1 MASFSDEGIQV
12 EKGANQGAASAAD
25 SPSKDQTEYQEAI
38 QQAKQWLDGSAKGRS
53 PVVVTAG
60 KSGVGKSTM
69 INNFLE
75 LEGSDA
81 CPTGDDAG
89 PTTTDV
95 MVCQKTRHGIQL
107 TLIDTPGF
115 GDLDS
120 DTTTILKELSTK
132 TQQKADVLLY
142 CASLHPTSRFNATD
156 VEIIKAF
163 DNAYGSE
170 IWKRTILILTF
181 ANERSSKS
189 EDDYKKLIDGYASR
203 FYDVLFK
210 ADICENIQV
219 KSIFAGDVEVGK
231 IPAIPIGENATNNR
245 LKCGQNWSDLL
256 LVEILKR
263 SDPTAAIQLLKWK
276 GLLSLMSAEAAAEL
290 TGSIMIGAAAGA
302 AVSTAV
308 GAPFALIGIIPALAA
323 GIPIG
328 AAAGG
333 VVWLGKHGIL
343 SLSHLRRKQRE
354 KQYAQSKQ
362 KKVEDQ
368 KKGGSEKK
376 DENTKK
382 KESKESENS
391 HETATTEEDH
401 DND

>member
-1 MASFSDEGIQV
+1 MATLCNEDIQV
-12 EKGANQGAASAAD
+12 EKGANQSEREASTSGSEENTIDSAAAEC
-25 SPSKDQTEYQEAI
+25 PEAVKK
-38 QQAKQWLDGSAKGRS
+38 AKEWIEGSVEKRS
-53 PVVVTAG
+53 PVIATAG

-75 LEGSDA
+75 LKGSDA

-89 PTTTDV
+89 PTTTEV
-95 MVCQKTRHGIQL
+95 TVCQKNRHGIEL
-107 TLIDTPGF
+107 KLIDTPGF

-120 DTTTILKELSTK
+120 DTVTILKDLSTA
-132 TQQKADVLLY
+132 TQEKADVLLY

-163 DNAYGSE
+163 DTAYGSE

-181 ANERSSKS
+181 ANERKDKS
-189 EDDYKKLIDGYASR
+189 EEDYKKLIDGYASR

-210 ADICENIQV
+210 AKIRENIQV
-219 KSIFAGDVEVGK
+219 KSIFSGDVEVGT
-231 IPAIPIGENATNNR
+231 IPAIPIGESAVDNR
-245 LKCGQNWSDLL
+245 LKCGQNWSDSL

-333 VVWLGKHGIL
+333 AVWLGKHGIV
-343 SLSHLRRKQRE
+343 SQLRRKQRE
-354 KQYAQSKQ
+354 KQYAQSKL
-362 KKVEDQ
+362 
-368 KKGGSEKK
+368 KKGGSKK
-376 DENTKK
+376 EAENTQSTKT
-382 KESKESENS
+382 ESENPQ
-391 HETATTEEDH
+391 ETATTGEDH
-401 DND
+401 DNEAQ